1 MTAPS
6 TTQTLPD
13 VMKLVDDLIDLHR
26 NTFTI
31 GDCKGAYTNE
41 QWQAR
46 FAIQN
51 AVTALAS
58 QTQAVAE
65 NIREGAPYDDPRFEA
80 LCREHGIW
88 GTAQA
93 ALCAVFWRQAV
104 AVPANLAGAILSLN
118 TSWNQKEPED
128 VIAGKLDLCRRLA
141 LDTTSPQA
149 AGQKEDAKDDEIKRL
164 TNELRYIANADVASW
179 DDPSEFR
186 AWAQNRARAA
196 ITNSKDES

>member
-1 MTAPS
+1 MT
-6 TTQTLPD
+6 TTTPQTLPISD
-13 VMKLVDDLIDLHR
+13 EQIEVYIRTLGAKWNGDAWSIEDADLYPMVRSII
-26 NTFTI
+26 T
-31 GDCKGAYTNE
+31 
-41 QWQAR
+41 
-46 FAIQN
+46 
-51 AVTALAS
+51 LAA

-104 AVPANLAGAILSLN
+104 AMPAIPEQDRAFEIVSAWLRHRKTAANGAQLASMC
-118 TSWNQKEPED
+118 E
-128 VIAGKLDLCRRLA
+128 LA
-141 LDTTSPQA
+141 MFVLAASPQA
-149 AGQKEDAKDDEIKRL
+149 AGQQEATKDDEIKRL